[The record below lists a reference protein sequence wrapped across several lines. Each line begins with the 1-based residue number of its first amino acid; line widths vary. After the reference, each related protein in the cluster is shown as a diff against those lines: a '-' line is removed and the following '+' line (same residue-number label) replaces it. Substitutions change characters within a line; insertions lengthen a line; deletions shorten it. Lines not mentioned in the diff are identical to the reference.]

1 MHVHPNEKLW
11 IPIRRKS
18 KLQGKRWKETFRPIP
33 FYSFKIFEPSE
44 YMIEKIKFK
53 KVL

>member
-1 MHVHPNEKLW
+1 MHPNEKLW
-11 IPIRRKS
+11 IPIRKS
-18 KLQGKRWKETFRPIP
+18 KLQGKKWKETFCPIP
-33 FYSFKIFEPSE
+33 FYSFKILEPSE